1 MFNQYYTSSFFEP
14 IYRKNIL
21 KNIVSTD
28 KYENNAI
35 IHYLL
40 YSCDNALSI
49 KSGRFGFTLPKK
61 HGPLH
66 NTHQLNLFASLVSNL
81 KIQNRMIMVINPA
94 NMDVIRQPILCL
106 CKMTA

>member
-21 KNIVSTD
+21 KNT
-28 KYENNAI
+28 I

-81 KIQNRMIMVINPA
+81 KVQNRMIMVINPA